1 MCSRGKK
8 AREYFE
14 KGFNCAQSVFAAFC
28 DETGLDEKTAL
39 MISSPFG
46 GGIGRM
52 REVCGAVSGMMM
64 TAGMLYGNTDPDNAE
79 KKKEIYRKA
88 RALAAEFKEKN
99 GSIVCKELL
108 GLSKMEE
115 NCAPEARTKEYY
127 KKRPCSELVE
137 QAADIMQKFIDEN

>member
-64 TAGMLYGNTDPDNAE
+64 TAGMLYGNTEPDNAE